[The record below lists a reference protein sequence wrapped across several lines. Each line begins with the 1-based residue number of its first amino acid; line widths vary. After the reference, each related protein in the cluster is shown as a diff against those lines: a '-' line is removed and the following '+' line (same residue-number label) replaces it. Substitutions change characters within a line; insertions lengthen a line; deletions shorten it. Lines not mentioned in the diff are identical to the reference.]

1 MVLPVLLQ
9 ALQATGVIQKKMTV
23 TSIIK
28 DHSNTIR
35 IYHSMKVLL
44 NTFENW
50 VEFVYS
56 EIFYLKDISTT
67 YVS

>member
-23 TSIIK
+23 TSIIR
-28 DHSNTIR
+28 DYSNTIR